1 MSLKKIYYIFTGVIP
16 IKILK
21 WVFNNYINYYKE
33 KYLNIHPTVTIGNK
47 SVLYG
52 NKHNIII
59 GKETYINEAQIFTGN
74 KAIIK
79 IGKNYSIGYKVSI
92 KAKTHALS
100 KTYHDI
106 NGEHDITEKDIII
119 GNRCW
124 IGDGVFIKE
133 GIILGHDVIVGA
145 NSVVTK
151 SFPNNVIIGGIPA
164 KIIRNRE

>member
-1 MSLKKIYYIFTGVIP
+1 MSLKKLYYIFTGVIP
-16 IKILK
+16 TKFSK
-21 WVFNNYINYYKE
+21 WISNNNINYYKK
-33 KYLNIHPTVTIGNK
+33 KYSKIHPTVTIGNK

-59 GKETYINEAQIFTGN
+59 GKETYINEAQLFTGN
-74 KAIIK
+74 NAK
-79 IGKNYSIGYKVSI
+79 ISIGENCSIGYKVSI

-100 KTYHDI
+100 KTYHDV
-106 NGEHDITEKDIII
+106 NGEHDITEKDIVI
-119 GNRCW
+119 GDRCW

-133 GIILGHDVIVGA
+133 GISIGNDVIVGA

-151 SFPNNVIIGGIPA
+151 SFPNNVIIAGIPA